1 MPRQADS
8 ADGLSDV
15 RSQAAS
21 RLAGGPDGQ
30 RTIAYGRDALSV
42 LCELAVSPATA
53 GDALTLLHEL
63 QVHQIELDLQAEEL
77 RESRIELESALRRQ
91 MELYDAQPVGCF
103 TVDRAGKVQAL
114 NRAGAAM
121 LGVDGDKALG
131 LFLGNFLDPGSRSVV
146 QELITGLDDGR
157 PQVSASLL
165 LASAADAV
173 RAVDVHAGRGPDGSS
188 VLLVMAPAPSS
199 RGS

>member
-8 ADGLSDV
+8 TDGLSDI

-21 RLAGGPDGQ
+21 RLTGGPGGQ
-30 RTIAYGRDALSV
+30 RSIAYGPDALAV
-42 LCELAVSPATA
+42 LYELALSPATA
-53 GDALTLLHEL
+53 GDALALLHEL

-77 RESRIELESALRRQ
+77 RESRVELESALRRQ

-103 TVDRAGKVQAL
+103 TVDRDGMLQAINL
-114 NRAGAAM
+114 AGAAM
-121 LGVDGDKALG
+121 LGIDCDKALG
-131 LFLGNFLDPGSRSVV
+131 QILSDFVDAGSRTALH
-146 QELITGLDDGR
+146 ELITGLDDGR
-157 PQVSASLL
+157 SRVSTSLL
-165 LASAADAV
+165 LASGADAV

-188 VLLVMAPAPSS
+188 VLLVMTPAPSS